1 MNDIT
6 KETGIYT
13 TSCGHSFHLRC
24 AVGWLCQNNEK
35 DTCPMCRHEF
45 GDLERLPESD
55 DVDAEDEEEDEDE
68 DEDEEELEEE
78 IPAFDDGAH
87 ALWVMRKTFEMLDD
101 GLSITSDEPPL
112 PPQIP
117 LLPPKEDIFQIFRGH
132 DSVEYVR
139 NSRIHHHGHSGLMDV
154 DRGYESA

>member
-1 MNDIT
+1 MERGGGRRRRRRRARARRQRRWARKT
-6 KETGIYT
+6 TRMTRRRKRRRELRRRKRKRREEEEKEETDEEEE
-13 TSCGHSFHLRC
+13 
-24 AVGWLCQNNEK
+24 Q
-35 DTCPMCRHEF
+35 
-45 GDLERLPESD
+45 
-55 DVDAEDEEEDEDE
+55 EDEER
-68 DEDEEELEEE
+68 EDEEELEEE

-101 GLSITSDEPPL
+101 GLSILSEEDPPR
-112 PPQIP
+112 PPQVP
-117 LLPPKEDIFQIFRGH
+117 LLPPKEDIFQMIRSH